1 MKEIDKDI
9 DINLEFTDF
18 LKQVA
23 RKGNAISVKN
33 DDSEVL
39 VIGDKN
45 QKLDSNELEDDEEIV

>member
-1 MKEIDKDI
+1 MREIDKDI

-18 LKQVA
+18 LKQMA

-33 DDSEVL
+33 DDPEVL

-45 QKLDSNELEDDEEIV
+45 QNLDIDELEDDEEIV

>member
-23 RKGNAISVKN
+23 RKGNVISVKN

-45 QKLDSNELEDDEEIV
+45 QKLDIDELEDDEEIV

>member
-18 LKQVA
+18 LKQMA

-45 QKLDSNELEDDEEIV
+45 QKLDIDELEDDEEIV

>member
-45 QKLDSNELEDDEEIV
+45 QKLDIDELEDDEEIV